1 METKKETK
9 KETIKEPIKK
19 SIKITKEGTNVFIS
33 IKNTI
38 KDATGATSVA
48 YKKNIDSVLGLL
60 SYALFALSIN
70 GGINLYNGANEAS
83 WVKPF
88 FDLFCAITLIIAKK
102 RVQKGSL
109 SDFFET
115 TQNNKP
121 TKAIHDFF
129 VDDEDGS
136 EDIIEI
142 K

>member
-1 METKKETK
+1 METK
-9 KETIKEPIKK
+9 KETIKDPIKK

-88 FDLFCAITLIIAKK
+88 FDLFCAITLVIAKK

-115 TQNNKP
+115 TQDHKP

-129 VDDEDGS
+129 VNDDEDDS